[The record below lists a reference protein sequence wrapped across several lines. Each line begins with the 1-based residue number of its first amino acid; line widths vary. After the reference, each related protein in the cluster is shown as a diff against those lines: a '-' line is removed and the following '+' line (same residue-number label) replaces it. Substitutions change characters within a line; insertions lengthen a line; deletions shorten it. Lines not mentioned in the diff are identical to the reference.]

1 MLKENNLLKGE
12 ETQLNVM
19 TEERLVQLLEAI
31 ELCERDGTEAAEV
44 VKLSE

>member
-1 MLKENNLLKGE
+1 MLKEDNILKGE

-19 TEERLVQLLEAI
+19 TEDRLVQLLEAI
-31 ELCERDGTEAAEV
+31 ELCERDGTEVGDV